1 MKPWED
7 LSHIK
12 ELLEMS
18 NLPALNPG
26 FEHEFLSKLLHGKK
40 ELV

>member
-1 MKPWED
+1 MKHCED

-12 ELLEMS
+12 EFLEMS
-18 NLPALNPG
+18 NLPELNPG
-26 FEHEFLSKLLHGKK
+26 FEHEFLSKFLHWKK